1 MNDIE
6 DRLLS
11 LKKKIDSLSQ
21 KLDRAK
27 WEKEQLEKEL
37 LEKYG
42 LKTAKDAEK
51 AAKKLEVE
59 AAAIREEL
67 DKGLT
72 KTEEDYKDLLE
83 MA

>member
-51 AAKKLEVE
+51 AAKKLEAE

-67 DKGLT
+67 EKGLT
-72 KTEEDYKDLLE
+72 KIETDHKDLLG
-83 MA
+83 MV

>member
-51 AAKKLEVE
+51 AAKKLEAE

-67 DKGLT
+67 EKGLT
-72 KTEEDYKDLLE
+72 KIEEDYKDLLE

>member
-6 DRLLS
+6 DRLLN

-51 AAKKLEVE
+51 AAKKLEAE

-72 KTEEDYKDLLE
+72 KIEEDYKDLLE

>member
-51 AAKKLEVE
+51 AAKKLEAE
-59 AAAIREEL
+59 AAAIRE
-67 DKGLT
+67 
-72 KTEEDYKDLLE
+72 
-83 MA
+83 

>member
-51 AAKKLEVE
+51 AAKKLEAE

-72 KTEEDYKDLLE
+72 KIEDDYKDLLG

>member
-1 MNDIE
+1 MNNIE
-6 DRLLS
+6 DRLLGM
-11 LKKKIDSLSQ
+11 KRKIETLTQ

-51 AAKKLEVE
+51 AAKKLEAE

-67 DKGLT
+67 EKGLT
-72 KTEEDYKDLLE
+72 KIETDHKDLLG
-83 MA
+83 MV

>member
-51 AAKKLEVE
+51 AAKKLEAE

-67 DKGLT
+67 EKGLT
-72 KTEEDYKDLLE
+72 KIETDHKDLLE

>member
-51 AAKKLEVE
+51 AAKKLEAE

-72 KTEEDYKDLLE
+72 KIEEDYEDLLE

>member
-51 AAKKLEVE
+51 AAKKLEAE

-67 DKGLT
+67 EKGLT
-72 KTEEDYKDLLE
+72 KIETDHKDLLG

>member
-51 AAKKLEVE
+51 AAKKLEAE

-67 DKGLT
+67 EKELT
-72 KTEEDYKDLLE
+72 KIETDHKDLLG
-83 MA
+83 MV

>member
-51 AAKKLEVE
+51 AAKKLEAE

-72 KTEEDYKDLLE
+72 KIEDDYKDLLE

>member
-1 MNDIE
+1 MNNIE
-6 DRLLS
+6 DRLLGM
-11 LKKKIDSLSQ
+11 KRKIETLTQ

-27 WEKEQLEKEL
+27 WEKEQVEKEL

-59 AAAIREEL
+59 AESIRKEL
-67 DKGLT
+67 EKGLAGI
-72 KTEEDYKDLLE
+72 EDNYKDLLG
-83 MA
+83 MV

>member
-1 MNDIE
+1 MNNIE
-6 DRLLS
+6 DRLLGM
-11 LKKKIDSLSQ
+11 KRKIETLTE

-51 AAKKLEVE
+51 AAKKLEAE

-72 KTEEDYKDLLE
+72 KIEEDFKDLLE

>member
-1 MNDIE
+1 MSDIE
-6 DRLLS
+6 DRLLV
-11 LKKKIDSLSQ
+11 LKKKKDVLSG

-51 AAKKLEVE
+51 AAKKRKSE

-72 KTEEDYKDLLE
+72 KIEEDYKDLLE

>member
-51 AAKKLEVE
+51 AAKKLEAE

-72 KTEEDYKDLLE
+72 KIEEDYKDLLE

>member
-1 MNDIE
+1 MSDIE
-6 DRLLS
+6 DRLLV

-51 AAKKLEVE
+51 AAKKLEAE

-67 DKGLT
+67 EKGLT
-72 KTEEDYKDLLE
+72 KIEEDYKDLLE

>member
-51 AAKKLEVE
+51 AAKKLEAE

-67 DKGLT
+67 EKGLT
-72 KTEEDYKDLLE
+72 KIEDDYKDLLE

>member
-51 AAKKLEVE
+51 AAKKLEAE

-72 KTEEDYKDLLE
+72 KTEDDYKDLLE
-83 MA
+83 MV

>member
-1 MNDIE
+1 MSDIE

-51 AAKKLEVE
+51 AAKKLEAE

-72 KTEEDYKDLLE
+72 KIEEDYKDLLE

>member
-1 MNDIE
+1 MSDIE
-6 DRLLS
+6 DRLLV

-51 AAKKLEVE
+51 AAKKLEAE

-72 KTEEDYKDLLE
+72 KIEDDYKDLLG
-83 MA
+83 MV

>member
-1 MNDIE
+1 MSDIE
-6 DRLLS
+6 DRLLV
-11 LKKKIDSLSQ
+11 LKKKKDVLSG

-51 AAKKLEVE
+51 AAKKLEAE

-72 KTEEDYKDLLE
+72 KIEEDYKDLLE